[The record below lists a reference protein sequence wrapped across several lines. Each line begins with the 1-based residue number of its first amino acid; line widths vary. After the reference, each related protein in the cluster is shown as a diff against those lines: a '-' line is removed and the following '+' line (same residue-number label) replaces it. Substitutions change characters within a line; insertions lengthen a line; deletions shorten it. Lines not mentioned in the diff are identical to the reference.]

1 MNVNDKK
8 YAEPQR
14 SGKQSGLRLKR
25 AFTLIELLV
34 VIAITSII
42 LALLFAPLLQGFKFT
57 RRARAISAAQDS
69 ARTGLALLRRELSQA
84 AYIFD
89 NTNTPVIFPLQAN
102 QVGNDYRLPLS
113 LFNIAD
119 PANAGSE
126 TVPFRASLL
135 YTKLDM
141 VLPARDTPGAN
152 QIADPTTGSTIN
164 PATGTTG
171 TNVRFPLAPGTR
183 VVRYFVGLRR
193 NLDANGAPAY
203 YENQYEFP
211 RTDNEFNPFILYR
224 AEFDAR
230 DPLLFS
236 NTDYSSAAPNS
247 GGFNDPNFF
256 YNTNAAPGGGT
267 YAQNWA
273 RAAQPVIDNQNLDL
287 LVVRRTDIRAI
298 NIRNPFF
305 TTVSFAPTTV
315 VADTATPGFLSSDA
329 SEAPGAVPSLYT
341 TKFSQWTLPYTVTFY
356 RASTNNGPAA
366 GKLQVRVFASD
377 PDASGVRRLAVAP
390 VGTNSLPVDN
400 FYTSIS
406 PTTQRIFVK
415 TPNLAF
421 LLDPARG
428 RIETGFPPLAGNTS
442 GAPLLQDAAGN
453 LRPMTVGTL
462 PAASPQI
469 NFGEIVPTVFRINT
483 RRPDA
488 GGTDVNGAVVP
499 ANQGFLNVRLLT
511 NQQANEQIVAD
522 PSATTLSPG
531 LNYYLQSSLG
541 NALTAAQLPDNGD
554 YPSPRAVF
562 GHMLI
567 APGTER
573 VLGPSSTYTT
583 GGSSENVSYFRLPT
597 FSDSSLSQTVFFV
610 DPAATPPVYRNFTV
624 SNPSYFFDYDLPPT
638 DMLKFAN
645 EPVRQTGS
653 DSGVPGVPALVT
665 GSGKELRVSYLWQNN
680 YSRKFRPAD
689 PPTDVPVGT
698 PLDAS
703 GQNNISMVARPDGT
717 FPDRLAGP
725 PEPDVV
731 KVDYST
737 RAVFAVNVGARVY
750 DSGSGE
756 AQFIQLA
763 DKIQINN
770 VGR

>member
-8 YAEPQR
+8 QMVLQR
-14 SGKQSGLRLKR
+14 SGKPIRPR
-25 AFTLIELLV
+25 IRHAFTLIELLV
-34 VIAITSII
+34 VIAITTII
-42 LALLFAPLLQGFKFT
+42 LALLFAPLLQGFNFT

-89 NTNTPVIFPLQAN
+89 NTNTPVNLPLQKDQAGDN
-102 QVGNDYRLPLS
+102 YRLPFS
-113 LFNIAD
+113 LFDYANGTATVN
-119 PANAGSE
+119 PAA
-126 TVPFRASLL
+126 PFTPALL
-135 YTKLDM
+135 FTKIDL
-141 VLPARDTPGAN
+141 VLPARDKSQN
-152 QIADPTTGSTIN
+152 QVEDPTTGSTIN
-164 PATGTTG
+164 PLTGSVG

-193 NLDANGAPAY
+193 NLQADGKPAY

-224 AEFDAR
+224 AEFESR
-230 DPLLFS
+230 DPLLF
-236 NTDYSSAAPNS
+236 NTNDYNNSAPNS

-256 YNTNAAPGGGT
+256 YNTELRAANGST
-267 YAQNWA
+267 YAENWA

-298 NIRNPFF
+298 NIQNPFF
-305 TTVSFAPTTV
+305 TTVNFAPTTV

-341 TKFSQWTLPYTVTFY
+341 TKYSQWTLPYTVTFY
-356 RASTNNGPAA
+356 RGSTRNGPAA
-366 GKLQVRVFASD
+366 GKLSVRVYASD
-377 PDASGVRRLAVAP
+377 PDPATGVRSLVVEPTGAGLAPAA
-390 VGTNSLPVDN
+390 NSLSPDT

-415 TPNLAF
+415 TPGLTF

-428 RIETGFPPLAGNTS
+428 RIETGFPPLAGDTA
-442 GAPLLQDAAGN
+442 GQPLLDKGGVPS
-453 LRPMTVGTL
+453 PMVPNSTGPYVNVGEL
-462 PAASPQI
+462 I
-469 NFGEIVPTVFRINT
+469 PTVFRINT

-488 GGTDVNGAVVP
+488 GTVDANGATVP
-499 ANQGFLNVRLLT
+499 ANQGFLNIRLLT
-511 NQQANEQIVAD
+511 NQQANELPVVENAGF
-522 PSATTLSPG
+522 SPG
-531 LNYYLQSSLG
+531 RNYYLQSTIN
-541 NALTAAQLPDNGD
+541 NALTLLPDAGQF
-554 YPSPRAVF
+554 PSPRAIF
-562 GHMLI
+562 GHLLI

-583 GGSSENVSYFRLPT
+583 GGASENVSYFRLPT
-597 FSDSSLSQTVFFV
+597 FSDPTMAQTVFFQN
-610 DPAATPPVYRNFTV
+610 AAITPPVYRDFTI
-624 SNPSYFFDYDLPPT
+624 SNPSYYFDYDLPPT
-638 DMLKFAN
+638 DMLRFASQ
-645 EPVRQTGS
+645 PATQPGS
-653 DSGVPGVPALVT
+653 NSGVPGVPALTT
-665 GSGKELRVSYLWQNN
+665 GATGAQKELRVTYLWQNN
-680 YSRKFRPAD
+680 YARKYRATDAPV
-689 PPTDVPVGT
+689 DVPVGT
-698 PLDAS
+698 PLDAEGRS
-703 GQNNISMVARPDGT
+703 NISAEPGSFNRVAG
-717 FPDRLAGP
+717 A

-737 RAVFAVNVGARVY
+737 RSVLAITVGARVY